1 MKEHIITKNSA
12 GQRLDKYLCKAI
24 PNLPLSLMHKYCR
37 LKRIKVN
44 GKKTDQ
50 AYRLVEGDSIQ
61 LYINDEFFEVPR
73 TEEAYLRVSD
83 QIDIV
88 YEDENILLVNKPV
101 GMVVHEDESGTN
113 DTLINRI
120 KSYLYKSGKWDPDDS
135 PFAPSLCNRIDRNTQ
150 GIVIAAKTAEA
161 LRILNEKIKERE
173 IDKYYICIVHGT
185 PKPQSGV
192 LKNFLRRDKQEKRV
206 FVDKDRS
213 RGALTAET
221 EYKVLSSKNGLSL
234 LRCRLLTGRTHQIR
248 AQLAAAGHPLVGDT
262 KYGTAAQ
269 NKEYP
274 FKGQTLCSYK
284 LIFNFK
290 SDAGCLSY
298 LTGRSFEIKNID
310 FKEWFLQNF

>member
-12 GQRLDKYLCKAI
+12 GQRLDKYLSKAI
-24 PNLPLSLMHKYCR
+24 PSLPQSLMHKYFR

-44 GKKTDQ
+44 GKRVE
-50 AYRLVEGDSIQ
+50 ASYRVVEKDTVQ
-61 LYINDEFFEVPR
+61 LYINDEFFDATIAEN
-73 TEEAYLRVSD
+73 AYLRVSD
-83 QIDIV
+83 VIDIV
-88 YEDENILLVNKPV
+88 YEDENILLVNKPA
-101 GMVVHEDESGTN
+101 GMVVHEDESGKD

-120 KSYLYKSGKWDPDDS
+120 KAHLYRTGEWDPDDS

-173 IDKYYICIVHGT
+173 IDKYYICLVHGT
-185 PKPQSGV
+185 PKSSKGT
-192 LKNFLRRDKQEKRV
+192 LKNFLRRDTNEKRV
-206 FVDKDRS
+206 FIDKDRS

-221 EYKVLSSKNGLSL
+221 EYNVISSKGGLSL

-269 NKEYP
+269 NKGLP

-284 LIFNFK
+284 LTFSFK
-290 SDAGCLSY
+290 TDAGILSY
-298 LTGRSFEIKNID
+298 LTGRSFEVNKID
-310 FKEWFLQNF
+310 FRDWFLQNF

>member
-12 GQRLDKYLCKAI
+12 GQRLDKYLTKAI
-24 PNLPLSLMHKYCR
+24 PNLPQSLMHKYFR

-44 GKKTDQ
+44 GKRTEQ
-50 AYRLVEGDSIQ
+50 SYRLVEGDAVQ
-61 LYINDEFFEVPR
+61 LYINDEFFETPR
-73 TEEAYLRVSD
+73 AEEAYLKVSD

-88 YEDENILLVNKPV
+88 YEDENILLVNKPS
-101 GMVVHEDESGTN
+101 GMVVHEDESGSA

-120 KSYLYKSGKWDPDDS
+120 KAHLYRNGEWDPDDS

-161 LRILNEKIKERE
+161 LRILNNKIKERE

-185 PKPQSGV
+185 PKQKSGI
-192 LKNFLRRDKQEKRV
+192 LKNFLRRDTNEKRV
-206 FVDKDRS
+206 FIDKDRS

-221 EYKVLSSKNGLSL
+221 EYTVISSKNGLSL

-269 NKEYP
+269 NRNLP

-290 SDAGCLSY
+290 TDAGCLSY
-298 LTGRSFEIKNID
+298 LNGRSFEIKNID
-310 FKEWFLQNF
+310 FKEWFMQNN